1 MNDMKRVLIGLL
13 ALTLSMAA
21 LVWSGRAAG
30 ADHDVVDPVLG
41 SGLPVTELASG
52 TSHPFDYQIPPGGAA
67 VLVFFHG
74 SASSPCAD
82 SYGLLRDILDSG
94 WLDNDKLRVLAVE
107 RGGTSRAEV
116 LEFFQTY
123 VAPAQA
129 LPPSLAVYTDGALVY
144 NAYQMALGLATEI
157 APTVLM
163 LTSATDGQPVI
174 RRSWTG
180 DNPFPVYHNAL
191 AQLTDGVEPLPIPL
205 TIQAAQVEPRPYDG
219 TTDATISQV
228 RFAGPDGAPV
238 ELTLGEDYT
247 ATARFQSPEAGQDKP
262 VEVTVTLNHP
272 DYTLATPTYTGRG
285 EIQRAGLE
293 PIQLEVELEIYAG
306 SSTTIDLANL
316 EGLPDG
322 EAFTFEVYPASLFH
336 GLCPPQIGQDGPDI
350 LTLRLDPNGSYTQED
365 RVMVLLYGSGN
376 YGDTHLL
383 VTVTYVPRSSVPITG
398 VEPAS
403 DLVYNGR
410 PQAGYTGTP
419 ISDYEGEYEITYSG
433 TGDTIYAGDTPPTDA
448 GSYMVTI
455 RIPEGGDHR
464 GEVRLPFTIQ
474 PAAIVIKANDQRI
487 TAGQPAPEY
496 SYQVFGLGEG
506 DGLSQ
511 APTLTCDADLEVPG
525 AYPIIPSGGAVPAG
539 GNYPTAIPSA
549 PGPLTVTPGG
559 EGDGDGG
566 QGGFGGGTPTEEET
580 TYHVVSLAQ
589 PEHGAVQ
596 VDNAAQAGSA
606 VTITVT
612 PNEGYEVE
620 ALTVT
625 DSNGTQLEV
634 TLQEDGTYTF
644 TMPAGDVR
652 IHLTFRQAEPE
663 EPPIVPFTDVKAS
676 DWYAGAVEYVYANGL
691 MRGTGDT
698 TFGPDLPTTRA
709 QLVTIL
715 YRLEGEPEVAGE
727 SPFADVPENWW
738 YGKAVV
744 WATSQGIVSGY
755 SGQSFGP
762 DDNITREQ
770 LTAILYRYA
779 QRKGYDLTA
788 SGSLFAYADGNQVS
802 GWAASAMSWASGAG
816 LIQGS
821 DNQLNPQGFAVRSQM
836 AALLMRFL
844 EQVSG

>member
-1 MNDMKRVLIGLL
+1 MKRVLIGVL
-13 ALTLSMAA
+13 AFTLSLAA
-21 LVWSGRAAG
+21 LAWAGRAAG
-30 ADHDVVDPVLG
+30 TDHGVVDPVVG

-52 TSHPFDYQIPPGGAA
+52 VSHRFDYEIPSDGAA
-67 VLVFFHG
+67 VLIFFHG

-94 WLDNDKLRVLAVE
+94 WLDNGKLRVLAVE
-107 RGGTSRAEV
+107 SGGVSRAEV

-123 VAPAQA
+123 VAPVEE
-129 LPPSLAVYTDGALVY
+129 LPPSLAIYADGALVCSTY
-144 NAYQMALGLATEI
+144 KLALGLAMESS
-157 APTVLM
+157 PTVLI
-163 LTSATDGQPVI
+163 LTPGTDGRPVI

-180 DNPFPVYHNAL
+180 ANPFPVYHNAL
-191 AQLTDGVEPLPIPL
+191 AQLTDAVEPLPTPL
-205 TIQAAQVEPRPYDG
+205 TIESAQVEARPYDG
-219 TTDATISQV
+219 TTDATVSQV
-228 RFAGPDGAPV
+228 SFAGPDGESVA
-238 ELTLGEDYT
+238 LTLGEDYT
-247 ATARFQSPEAGQDKP
+247 ATAHFQDPNAGRDKP
-262 VEVTVTLNHP
+262 VEITVTLHHP
-272 DYTLATPTYTGRG
+272 DYTLAEPACTGRG
-285 EIQRAGLE
+285 EIQQARLV
-293 PIQLEVELEIYAG
+293 PIQLEVELEIYPG
-306 SSTTIDLANL
+306 SSTTIDLAGL
-316 EGLPDG
+316 DGLPEG
-322 EAFTFEVYPASLFH
+322 ASFIAELYPGSIFH
-336 GLCPPQIGQDGPDI
+336 GLCTPQIGEDGPDV
-350 LTLRLDPNGSYTQED
+350 LTLCLDPEGSYTQED
-365 RVMVLLYGSGN
+365 RVVVLLYGSSN
-376 YGDTHLL
+376 YADTYLL
-383 VTVTYVPRSSVPITG
+383 VTVTYVPQAGVPISG
-398 VEPAS
+398 VEPAT

-419 ISDYEGEYEITYSG
+419 ISDYEGTYEVTYAG
-433 TGDTIYAGDTPPTDA
+433 TGDTSYDGDAPPTDA

-455 RIPEGGDHR
+455 RIPDGEEYQ

-474 PAAIVIKANDQRI
+474 PAAIIIKANDQRV

-496 SYQVFGLGEG
+496 GYQVFGLVEG
-506 DGLSQ
+506 DRLSQ
-511 APTLTCDADLEVPG
+511 APTLTCDAELDVPG
-525 AYPIIPSGGAVPAG
+525 TYPIIPSGGAVPAG
-539 GNYPTAIPSA
+539 RNYRAAIQYE
-549 PGPLTVTPGG
+549 PGTLTVTAGS
-559 EGDGDGG
+559 ETDGSGG
-566 QGGFGGGTPTEEET
+566 QGGTPTEEET
-580 TYHVVSLAQ
+580 TYHVGSLTQ

-596 VDNAAQAGSA
+596 VDHAAQAGSS

-634 TLQEDGTYTF
+634 TWQEDGTYTF

-676 DWYAGAVEYVYANGL
+676 DWYAGAVEYAYVNGL

-715 YRLEGEPEVAGE
+715 HRLEGEPGVDAEN
-727 SPFADVPENWW
+727 PFTDVPDNWW

-770 LTAILYRYA
+770 LTTILYRYA

-788 SGSLFAYADGNQVS
+788 SGSLFAFADGKQVS

-821 DNQLNPQGFAVRSQM
+821 DNQLNPQGFAVRAQM

-844 EQVSG
+844 EQVAG